1 MLVRAA
7 VARDL
12 GVADRAEAHQ
22 MTDLANAALNASVV
36 KLSIRMTAEEA
47 NQLAAS
53 ARSAGRSRAAY
64 LAGLIAAVPVLT
76 TGTYRPDHIA
86 TLIASNAELSTL
98 IRNIHHLTSLLRQG
112 QVRPAQEYRAMLDT
126 LADDVLLHL
135 KLASNVLTDL
145 QPRRSRRADAP
156 THPTT

>member
-1 MLVRAA
+1 
-7 VARDL
+7 
-12 GVADRAEAHQ
+12 